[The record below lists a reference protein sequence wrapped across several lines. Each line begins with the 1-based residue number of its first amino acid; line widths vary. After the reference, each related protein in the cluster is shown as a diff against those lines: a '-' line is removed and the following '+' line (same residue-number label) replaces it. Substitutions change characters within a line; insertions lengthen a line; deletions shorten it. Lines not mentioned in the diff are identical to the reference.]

1 MSRITTLSLIA
12 LLLAAATTHLI
23 PPNNQATM
31 VQIGSHKM
39 FLNCTVKAPG
49 PTVILEAGTGDSSEV
64 WNAVQSGVE
73 KFASVCSYDRLGLG
87 RSDKLAVAHTA
98 DEIVADLH
106 GLLHVAS
113 IREPY
118 ILVAHSIGGIYARKY
133 ADLYPAEVAGM
144 VLVDSAH
151 EEQFTRVAHISPEW
165 AKRINSQ
172 FPVDEQ
178 RSQGFLV
185 GNERLVW
192 RFDKPLIAIEHG
204 GMPPSA
210 ASDPMAKQSEVVF
223 HVLQKDLAGR
233 SKYGQLREAK
243 TSGHYIQ
250 RDQPELV
257 TQSIRDVMRES
268 ATTIPTKP
276 TR

>member
-1 MSRITTLSLIA
+1 
-12 LLLAAATTHLI
+12 
-23 PPNNQATM
+23 
-31 VQIGSHKM
+31 
-39 FLNCTVKAPG
+39 
-49 PTVILEAGTGDSSEV
+49 
-64 WNAVQSGVE
+64 
-73 KFASVCSYDRLGLG
+73 
-87 RSDKLAVAHTA
+87 
-98 DEIVADLH
+98 
-106 GLLHVAS
+106 
-113 IREPY
+113 
-118 ILVAHSIGGIYARKY
+118 
-133 ADLYPAEVAGM
+133 M

-151 EEQFTRVAHISPEW
+151 EEQFTRVAQISPEW
-165 AKRINSQ
+165 AKRISQ

-185 GNERLVW
+185 RNERLVW

-204 GMPPSA
+204 EMPPSA

-233 SKYGQLREAK
+233 SKYGHLREAK

-257 TQSIRDVMRES
+257 TQSIRDVIGES